1 MTNPFVAAERG
12 LSRGQAGTAA
22 TVLLNGVV
30 AGIAHAAGALAS
42 PAFGDQDISLN
53 YLTIFG
59 RTGAVNG
66 A

>member
-1 MTNPFVAAERG
+1 V
-12 LSRGQAGTAA
+12 
-22 TVLLNGVV
+22 TVFPV
-30 AGIAHAAGALAS
+30 IAS